1 LTSVSARAVSGR
13 VDRARRRRSGRR
25 LALGLLLAAVVI
37 TLALVP
43 WSVAPGLRG
52 GSWRWIALALD
63 TAAVLCA
70 IAATAAT
77 GFLRR
82 TSPAV
87 LGLVSCL
94 VSYGWA
100 MASAA
105 ADERPLTYVAAA
117 LVAVVTTATSA
128 QVDAVVE
135 VRGSVRPDPWTML
148 AVVAVAA
155 LALVGWGTLHGWD
168 ARAAESAVAVLA
180 AGCPG
185 AIVVAR
191 TAPLLAAL
199 RRGGG
204 HGILVR
210 DIEWPDV
217 DVLHLDG
224 LETVTDGKEV
234 ASVDPVEEA
243 HLRNLRWFAG
253 ALEHLADDP
262 IARAIARLS
271 TRGNVTGFERYA
283 DLGVSGSVDRHPVR
297 VGRPAWVGVTPS
309 VTDDGGEVVGVEV
322 DGRPLGTITVV
333 DTVTADASA
342 AVAELGTLGVTATL
356 TSPEREARLRRV
368 AAAAGIES
376 VTSTPIAE
384 LVRSDR
390 EQGRRTAVL
399 TAATSG
405 ADADVVLGSS
415 PEATVLLDTVDVASG
430 VRSLRLVHD
439 MRRAQQRTR
448 VVALALTGVLVV
460 LSAVGVLTPLA
471 AAAGAT
477 VAAAVTGLVGS
488 GLRSAE

>member
-1 LTSVSARAVSGR
+1 MTSVTARAVSGR
-13 VDRARRRRSGRR
+13 VNPARSTRSSRR
-25 LALGLLLAAVVI
+25 LSLGLLAVAVLI

-43 WSVAPGLRG
+43 WSVAPGLRD

-70 IAATAAT
+70 IAATVLT

-87 LGLVSCL
+87 LALVSCL
-94 VSYGWA
+94 ACYGWA
-100 MASAA
+100 AASAA
-105 ADERPLTYVAAA
+105 SDERPLTYVATA
-117 LVAVVTTATSA
+117 LVAVLTTATSVL
-128 QVDAVVE
+128 VDAVIE
-135 VRGSVRPDPWTML
+135 VRGSVRADTWAML
-148 AVVAVAA
+148 AVVAVAV
-155 LALVGWGTLHGWD
+155 LTLLGWGVLRGWD
-168 ARAAESAVAVLA
+168 AQAVECAVAVLV

-185 AIVVAR
+185 SIVVAW
-191 TAPLLAAL
+191 TAPLLATL
-199 RRGGG
+199 RLGGN

-210 DIEWPDV
+210 DIEWTDV

-297 VGRPAWVGVTPS
+297 VGRPTWVGVVPS
-309 VTDDGGEVVGVEV
+309 ATDDGGEVVGVEV

-333 DTVTADASA
+333 DSVSADTSA
-342 AVAELGTLGVTATL
+342 AVTELGTLGVTATL
-356 TSPEREARLRRV
+356 ISTEREARLRRV
-368 AAAAGIES
+368 AAAAGIGTI
-376 VTSTPIAE
+376 TSAPVAE
-384 LVRSDR
+384 LVRSDH
-390 EQGRRTAVL
+390 EQGRRSAVL
-399 TAATSG
+399 TTATG
-405 ADADVVLGSS
+405 DPGADVVLGSS
-415 PEATVLLDTVDVASG
+415 PEAAVLLDSVDVASG
-430 VRSLRLVHD
+430 VRSLRLCRD

-448 VVALALTGVLVV
+448 LVALTLTGILVALSATGVL
-460 LSAVGVLTPLA
+460 APLA

-477 VAAAVTGLVGS
+477 AAAAVTGLAGS
-488 GLRSAE
+488 ALHATE

>member
-13 VDRARRRRSGRR
+13 VGPARWARSGHR
-25 LALGLLLAAVVI
+25 LSLGLLIVSIVI

-52 GSWRWIALALD
+52 GSWRWFALALD
-63 TAAVLCA
+63 TGAVLCA
-70 IAATAAT
+70 IAATVVT

-87 LGLVSCL
+87 LALVSCL
-94 VSYGWA
+94 ASYGWA
-100 MASAA
+100 LAAAA

-128 QVDAVVE
+128 LVDAVVE
-135 VRGSVRPDPWTML
+135 VRGSLRADPWTML
-148 AVVAVAA
+148 AVVAVAL

-168 ARAAESAVAVLA
+168 ARAVECAVAVLA

-199 RRGGG
+199 RLGGG

-210 DIEWPDV
+210 DIEWTDV

-234 ASVDPVEEA
+234 ASVDPVEES

-297 VGRPAWVGVTPS
+297 VGRPTWVGVTPS

-333 DTVTADASA
+333 DTVTADTSA
-342 AVAELGTLGVTATL
+342 AVTELGSLGVTASL
-356 TSPEREARLRRV
+356 TSAEREARLRRV
-368 AAAAGIES
+368 AAAAGIGS
-376 VTSTPIAE
+376 ITSTPITD
-384 LVRSDR
+384 LVRTDR
-390 EQGRRTAVL
+390 QQGRRTAVL
-399 TAATSG
+399 TAATDDPG
-405 ADADVVLGSS
+405 ADVVLGSS
-415 PEATVLLDTVDVASG
+415 PEATIVLKTVDVTSG
-430 VRSLRLVHD
+430 ARSLRLCRDLRH
-439 MRRAQQRTR
+439 AQQRTR
-448 VVALALTGVLVV
+448 VVALALTGVLVA
-460 LSAVGVLTPLA
+460 LSAAGIFAPLA

-477 VAAAVTGLVGS
+477 VAAAVTGLTGA